1 MAIAAQRL
9 PTGREILKVRIGFS
23 PFLDSLTIKYWPR
36 FTSSQRMIFVDL
48 MHKCY
53 GSIRG
58 AAMEKQGSPETL
70 SPRQVEAFKAV
81 IEKGS
86 VTAAAMA
93 MHVSQPSVSRL
104 LRSLEDSVGFPLFA
118 REKGRLLATPEAMLF
133 YEEIQRYFRNF
144 QRLAHTAADIRA
156 LARGNLRIGT
166 FVALT
171 LAVTPTVVKAF
182 REVNPDMNISC
193 TTAQSRQIVDLV
205 ASRFADL
212 GIVDPVAVSSEVHV
226 ERRWQFRCVCAMPA
240 GHPLARSEIIPAEQ
254 LAGETVIGLEREFL
268 GRHPPGAALY
278 RRLAPKLRIQVQ
290 QSIAACALV
299 AEGVGVAIVDPF
311 TALYCRP
318 TGIEVRPLAVSI
330 TFAISMLSYP
340 AAPLSMAARQF
351 LEMFEAELGRAGE
364 RAGHIVA
371 SG

>member
-1 MAIAAQRL
+1 M
-9 PTGREILKVRIGFS
+9 
-23 PFLDSLTIKYWPR
+23 D
-36 FTSSQRMIFVDL
+36 
-48 MHKCY
+48 
-53 GSIRG
+53 
-58 AAMEKQGSPETL
+58 KQGSPETL

-104 LRSLEDSVGFPLFA
+104 LRSLEDNVGFPLFA

-156 LARGNLRIGT
+156 LARGNLRIGS
-166 FVALT
+166 FIALS
-171 LAVTPTVVKAF
+171 LAVTPMVIKGF
-182 REVNPDMNISC
+182 RQVNPEMNISC

-212 GIVDPVAVSSEVHV
+212 GIVDPVAVNSEVHV
-226 ERRWQFRCVCAMPA
+226 ERRWQFRCVCALPL
-240 GHPLARSEIIPAEQ
+240 GHPLAANKVITAEH
-254 LAGETVIGLEREFL
+254 LARETVIGLEREFL
-268 GRHPPGAALY
+268 GRHPSGAALY
-278 RRLAPKLRIQVQ
+278 RRLAPRLRLQVQ

-311 TALYCRP
+311 TAMYCRP
-318 TGIEVRPLAVSI
+318 TGIEVRALSI
-330 TFAISMLSYP
+330 SIPFEISMISSP

-351 LEMFEAELGRAGE
+351 LEMFEAELEQAG
-364 RAGHIVA
+364 AHADYIAV
-371 SG
+371 SV